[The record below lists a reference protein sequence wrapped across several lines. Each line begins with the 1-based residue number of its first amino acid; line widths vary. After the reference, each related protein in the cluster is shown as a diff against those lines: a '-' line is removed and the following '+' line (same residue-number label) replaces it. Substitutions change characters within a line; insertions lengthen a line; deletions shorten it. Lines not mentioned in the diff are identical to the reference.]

1 MSVHLVAVI
10 LLVAGLSLASLL
22 LSMVRSGSGAPVSR
36 VQDLEGK
43 IETID
48 LIAFRNLI
56 DPDEARLLRKNLPS
70 ATYRKVQRLRTRAAI
85 AYVQSVYRNAGLTIR
100 LAQRLMSSADERVTQ
115 QAYQIQELSIR
126 TRVNAIKSLF
136 KLALAFALP
145 GATFS
150 IQELAVCYV
159 NVAERIESLCSVTA
173 PLHTSRIAA
182 SFR

>member
-1 MSVHLVAVI
+1 MNVHFVSVL

-36 VQDLEGK
+36 VEDLEGK

-56 DPDEARLLRKNLPS
+56 DPDEAHLLRKNLP
-70 ATYRKVQRLRTRAAI
+70 AGAYRKVQRLRTRAAI

-100 LAQRLMSSADERVTQ
+100 LAQRLMSSPDERVTQ

-136 KLALAFALP
+136 KLALSFAFP

-150 IQELAVCYV
+150 IQELAVSYV
-159 NVAERIESLCSVTA
+159 NVAERIESLCTVIA